1 MEKTTPLSA
10 VKHQNRQSDYESLEK
25 HILSVY
31 HSGVYVSSHDL
42 VVIGKELDYDLPL
55 KERDILLRK
64 MLGDAKVEG
73 KLSDL
78 LGKLALLL
86 KRRAQIYTQ
95 LGNEHIEAREV
106 ISGWLHKAKAT
117 DLLIKREAAKA
128 QYE

>member
-1 MEKTTPLSA
+1 MDKATPLSNT
-10 VKHQNRQSDYESLEK
+10 KYQNCQSGYESLEK

-42 VVIGKELDYDLPL
+42 VLIGRELGYDLPL

-64 MLGDAKVEG
+64 MLGNARTDG

-78 LGKLALLL
+78 LGKLTLLL
-86 KRRAQIYTQ
+86 KRRTEAYTQ
-95 LGNEHIEAREV
+95 LGNTHVKAREV
-106 ISGWLHKAKAT
+106 ISEWLHKAKVT

-128 QYE
+128 HYE